1 MFTGIIED
9 LGEVKKNVNTEL
21 SIITK
26 IVEIKPGESIAVNG
40 VCLTVTSYK
49 SQVISFDLSEETL
62 KKTYLSELKVE
73 DKVNLEQALKIG
85 DRFGGHFVTGHIEGV
100 SKILSIKQENFT
112 KIFEFSYPKE
122 IGQYLIPKGAI
133 AVDGISLTS
142 VEVKSSSFTVSVIPY
157 TLKNTTLGFKK
168 VGDSVNL
175 EPDILAKY
183 IENFI
188 KNKKTKKEITLNF
201 LKKVGY
207 L

>member
-100 SKILSIKQENFT
+100 SKILSIKQENFA

-122 IGQYLIPKGAI
+122 IGRYLIPKGAI

-142 VEVKSSSFTVSVIPY
+142 VEVKPSSFTVSVIPY